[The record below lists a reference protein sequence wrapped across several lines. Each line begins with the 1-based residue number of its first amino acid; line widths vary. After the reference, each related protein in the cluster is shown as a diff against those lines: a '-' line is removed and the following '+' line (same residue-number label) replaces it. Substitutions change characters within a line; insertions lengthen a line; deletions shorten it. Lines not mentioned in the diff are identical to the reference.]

1 MNKLNNLVDWFTDKN
16 KVMVALSGGVDSAVV
31 AYAAFQAL
39 GKHAIAVTADYKTL
53 SQEELLSAKQVC
65 SEIGIEQ
72 MILDYSE
79 LENEEFVK
87 NDSNRCFHCRM
98 ELGDHLIKLSK
109 NHDVKTIVDGTN
121 LDDLGDYRP
130 GIQALKENGIRS
142 PLVETKFF
150 KSDIRDIAKS
160 VGLSLHDRPANS
172 CLASR
177 IPWGQRVTAER
188 LTRIELGET
197 LVKQLTNLKQ
207 VRVRDIQGCAKIE
220 VDKEKISI
228 FDENIINQLNKKLK
242 IIGFTSVEIDK
253 EGYKAGKIN
262 VIPN

>member
-1 MNKLNNLVDWFTDKN
+1 
-16 KVMVALSGGVDSAVV
+16 
-31 AYAAFQAL
+31 
-39 GKHAIAVTADYKTL
+39 
-53 SQEELLSAKQVC
+53 
-65 SEIGIEQ
+65 
-72 MILDYSE
+72 
-79 LENEEFVK
+79 
-87 NDSNRCFHCRM
+87 M
-98 ELGDHLIKLSK
+98 ELGDHLIKLAK

-228 FDENIINQLNKKLK
+228 FDENIINQLNEKLK
-242 IIGFTSVEIDK
+242 VIGFISVEIDK

-262 VIPN
+262 VISN

>member
-1 MNKLNNLVDWFTDKN
+1 V
-16 KVMVALSGGVDSAVV
+16 
-31 AYAAFQAL
+31 
-39 GKHAIAVTADYKTL
+39 
-53 SQEELLSAKQVC
+53 
-65 SEIGIEQ
+65 
-72 MILDYSE
+72 
-79 LENEEFVK
+79 
-87 NDSNRCFHCRM
+87 
-98 ELGDHLIKLSK
+98 ELGDHLIKLAK

-142 PLVETKFF
+142 PLVETKFV
-150 KSDIRDIAKS
+150 KHMVRDIAKS
-160 VGLSLHDRPANS
+160 VGLSVYDRPSNS

-177 IPWGQRVTAER
+177 IPWGQRITAER

-220 VDKEKISI
+220 VNKEMISI

-242 IIGFTSVEIDK
+242 VIGFTSIEIDK
-253 EGYKAGKIN
+253 DGYRPGKIN